1 MQAEFPS
8 IAGLYLS
15 ISAVVTCS
23 AITWRRVAMAGAP
36 APRWWV
42 ACCCGRA
49 PQRSDRVERQGSWA
63 NHGTQDLPS
72 TPIFS
77 RASTAARGSPGKS
90 GAVKARIV
98 ENPRRSLP
106 GRSLGKV
113 KALAGHVTVMLY
125 GLGVWVVFPRK
136 TRVSP
141 RHRDAE
147 RNIDPHGSIPL
158 IAQFRPVQEDPVYQH
173 QGVRCQLDGPCID
186 RPVFVNV
193 PHGRGNGVPS
203 SKWRDDTATKSVVV
217 VGGAIEA
224 LRASASCI
232 PAGTRVVEVVH
243 AHVDDRPRAPGRHE
257 CHQLPRQNRFSCAV
271 ETVNGHQSGTPRCNG
286 AQTFGQE
293 REGLVTIHAMSL
305 SATPRGPIDVDG
317 GLAQQRSCG
326 PGH

>member
-1 MQAEFPS
+1 MP
-8 IAGLYLS
+8 GDRGRPPTP
-15 ISAVVTCS
+15 TCAS
-23 AITWRRVAMAGAP
+23 SSSRSVDVSCADFTADGPCDGKQGCCRTVRSCRRLITSP
-36 APRWWV
+36 TSFF
-42 ACCCGRA
+42 RA
-49 PQRSDRVERQGSWA
+49 PEKPRAAEIRV
-63 NHGTQDLPS
+63 L
-72 TPIFS
+72 
-77 RASTAARGSPGKS
+77 
-90 GAVKARIV
+90 
-98 ENPRRSLP
+98 ENKRRSLP
-106 GRSLGKV
+106 GRSLGQV

-186 RPVFVNV
+186 RPVFVNL
-193 PHGRGNGVPS
+193 PHGRGNGMPS
-203 SKWRDDTATKSVVV
+203 SKWCDDTATKSVVV
-217 VGGAIEA
+217 VGGAIKA

-243 AHVDDRPRAPGRHE
+243 THVDDRPRAPGRHE